1 MTSGKSRPKNSEP
14 LPPSEGFIT
23 AAMASLVV
31 TWYLMIIYFAVRGL

>member
-1 MTSGKSRPKNSEP
+1 MTSGKSRPEIEK
-14 LPPSEGFIT
+14 LAWREGFIT